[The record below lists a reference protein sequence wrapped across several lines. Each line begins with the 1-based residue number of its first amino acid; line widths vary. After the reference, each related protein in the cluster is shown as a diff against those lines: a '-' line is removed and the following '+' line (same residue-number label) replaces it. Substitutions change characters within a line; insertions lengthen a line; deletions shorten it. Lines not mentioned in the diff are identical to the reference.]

1 MSVPRGQSLS
11 IPEFF
16 QMSTSRPNL
25 LLMSSYVPLQ
35 APPTVLTM
43 HCMCYPCPPTL
54 WMSIMLSYFVH
65 VHLVSSVD
73 VLSMLSL
80 LFFSCP
86 SFVSLLSLLCSSN
99 LILSFCNIFSHPES
113 PRQCS
118 ALSNDKKFLM
128 DMLYSKTSAAAAPTS
143 PTSSSADPGDEEGKG
158 STLL

>member
-25 LLMSSYVPLQ
+25 LLMSSYIPLQ

-54 WMSIMLSYFVH
+54 WMSLLCCHTLFMSTLCPPLMSCQCSHSCFFPVH
-65 VHLVSSVD
+65 
-73 VLSMLSL
+73 
-80 LFFSCP
+80 
-86 SFVSLLSLLCSSN
+86 LLSLFCLCYVPF
-99 LILSFCNIFSHPES
+99 LSFCNIFSHPES

-143 PTSSSADPGDEEGKG
+143 PTCSSADPGDEEGKG